1 MDRLKRNG
9 ECSTDPSASVIQLAE
24 GRAFTPEVAGST
36 PAGGTL
42 RELKGGAWEA
52 MMRQED
58 ELVAA
63 MIREM
68 DGAKA

>member
-1 MDRLKRNG
+1 
-9 ECSTDPSASVIQLAE
+9 
-24 GRAFTPEVAGST
+24 
-36 PAGGTL
+36 L